1 MVIMNG
7 NESSL
12 MNLRGRRGLVTGSSG
27 GMGRAIAVALAGA
40 GVDLALVGRNQDKTT
55 ETVNACIEK
64 GVRAIPIICDISRMD
79 QLEVLV
85 QKVVEELSG
94 LDFLVNC
101 AGSHV
106 VGKAYEVDLKT
117 WDNELDINFRAPY
130 HLARFAL
137 PEIIKNPGGAVINI
151 GSITVPYRGGGM
163 AAASKRALGG
173 YAEALFEDVREYGIK
188 VCTIH
193 PGFVNTP
200 MVHSD
205 RLDPARMIQ
214 PDDIARTVLFVLSMP
229 ETACPTEITIRP
241 QRSPYF
247 SKSGDG

>member
-1 MVIMNG
+1 MGQSNG
-7 NESSL
+7 ISSA
-12 MNLRGRRGLVTGSSG
+12 NLRGRRGLVTGSSG

-40 GVDLALVGRNQDKTT
+40 GVDLVLVGRNQDKIT
-55 ETVNACIEK
+55 ETATACIEK
-64 GVRAIPIICDISRMD
+64 GVRAVPMICDVAQMD
-79 QLEVLV
+79 RLENLV
-85 QKVVEELSG
+85 QQAIQELGG

-106 VGKAYEVDLKT
+106 VAKAHEADLEA

-173 YAEALFEDVREYGIK
+173 YAEALFEDVREFGTR

-200 MVHSD
+200 MVRSD

-214 PDDIARTVLFVLSMP
+214 PGDIARTVLFVLSMP

-241 QRSPYF
+241 QRSPYV
-247 SKSGDG
+247 